1 MSLCVWLPTRSLLR
15 ASSATV
21 GVADGTRRVG
31 RDRSAHRRWRY
42 VRRLPDRCLAWLGTD
57 RRVLRALLPRLH
69 RSGDRGSSSWVVHRN
84 GPAATHLVHRCA
96 AGIPVLHRR
105 TPQVTQGHPPQ
116 RCATSGRQISDHAGD
131 NVARADHRPRSDVPR
146 QPATQHTPAS
156 NPQRIGSR
164 GRASSTTTR
173 HSSTPA
179 RETRSG
185 CRTNPAAPPRRPQ
198 YPARASGRTRDSPT
212 TQCLSRRAGSSEALR
227 RSADAR
233 PRPARSPAVRGAWH
247 ISIPVPEATGRSA
260 GDAFDATRGTA
271 GPRLF
276 SSGLCG
282 AGPRS
287 SRLRSSGLP
296 SARLRSSGLCGSA
309 ATKAGVRGAQ
319 ACRCPG
325 PPEPESAL

>member
-31 RDRSAHRRWRY
+31 RDRSAHRRWSH
-42 VRRLPDRCLAWLGTD
+42 VRRLPDRCLAWLRTD
-57 RRVLRALLPRLH
+57 GRVLRALFPRLH
-69 RSGDRGSSSWVVHRN
+69 RSGYRGSSSWLVHRN
-84 GPAATHLVHRCA
+84 GPATAHLVHRSA
-96 AGIPVLHRR
+96 AGISVLHRG
-105 TPQVTQGHPPQ
+105 TPQVTQGHTSQ

-131 NVARADHRPRSDVPR
+131 NIARADHRPRSDVPR

-173 HSSTPA
+173 HSSTSTLEA
-179 RETRSG
+179 RSG
-185 CRTNPAAPPRRPQ
+185 SRPHPAATRRPQ
-198 YPARASGRTRDSPT
+198 YPSRASDRTRDSPGAR
-212 TQCLSRRAGSSEALR
+212 CLSGRANSSEALR

-233 PRPARSPAVRGAWH
+233 PHPARSTAVRGARH
-247 ISIPVPEATGRSA
+247 LSIPVPEATGRSA
-260 GDAFDATRGTA
+260 GDTFDPTRRTA

-282 AGPRS
+282 AGSRS
-287 SRLRSSGLP
+287 SRLCSSGLP
-296 SARLRSSGLCGSA
+296 SARLRSSGLRSSA
-309 ATKAGVRGAQ
+309 ATKANVRGAQ

-325 PPEPESAL
+325 PPKPKSAL